1 MKNHLSCNIA
11 KGIISP
17 IAECMFDF
25 DISSTCPSKESTF
38 ALKREKKWFEGINV
52 NHFLQ
57 PRFFGNRQVNKNC
70 TSIFVVNKAHDYIY
84 RMR

>member
-17 IAECMFDF
+17 IVECMFDF

-57 PRFFGNRQVNKNC
+57 PHFLGIGK
-70 TSIFVVNKAHDYIY
+70 SIKIVQAFLWSIRHMITYIE
-84 RMR
+84 